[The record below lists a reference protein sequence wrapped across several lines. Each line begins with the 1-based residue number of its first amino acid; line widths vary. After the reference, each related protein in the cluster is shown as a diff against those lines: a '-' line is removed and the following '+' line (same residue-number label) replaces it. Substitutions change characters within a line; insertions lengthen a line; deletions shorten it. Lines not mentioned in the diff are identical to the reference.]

1 MAKRDIVDEKARNTI
16 PGSGLG
22 EVLNSQA
29 WGAAKAVERYGAP
42 RTPDMRPPEGSCYPQ
57 RLGDANNLQ
66 GPGYR
71 MTCRTIGAEVIAQRT
86 SRTLTLAIKASDDR
100 SQ

>member
-22 EVLNSQA
+22 RVYNSEA
-29 WGAAKAVERYGAP
+29 WGADKAVERYGVP
-42 RTPDMRPPEGSCYPQ
+42 RQQDMRPPDRSRPQ

-66 GPGYR
+66 GPGYANDVPNDWR
-71 MTCRTIGAEVIAQRT
+71 RGNNAE
-86 SRTLTLAIKASDDR
+86 SRPGYVPGYRGKR
-100 SQ
+100 

>member
-1 MAKRDIVDEKARNTI
+1 MEEAMAKRDIVDEKARNTI

-71 MTCRTIGAEVIAQRT
+71 NDVPNDWRRGNSAENKPNFDPGYKGKR
-86 SRTLTLAIKASDDR
+86 
-100 SQ
+100 